1 MIHKLDKETIKRI
14 VDLHQEQ
21 GLSFPILGERFGVS
35 TARIIQIIK
44 YHRKKK
50 NKNKKKKYEKF
61 PKHLDKQ
68 RKTVSEQTQDEL
80 KPINSPMSDE

>member
-35 TARIIQIIK
+35 TSRITQIIK
-44 YHRKKK
+44 YHRKKLI
-50 NKNKKKKYEKF
+50 KKESIKINLKF
-61 PKHLDKQ
+61 SRYQ
-68 RKTVSEQTQDEL
+68 
-80 KPINSPMSDE
+80 

>member
-35 TARIIQIIK
+35 KERITGII
-44 YHRKKK
+44 RR
-50 NKNKKKKYEKF
+50 NREEQQDAS
-61 PKHLDKQ
+61 DKTF
-68 RKTVSEQTQDEL
+68 KAS
-80 KPINSPMSDE
+80 PIYTSH

>member
-35 TARIIQIIK
+35 KERINQIIRR
-44 YHRKKK
+44 HR
-50 NKNKKKKYEKF
+50 EKQQDAS
-61 PKHLDKQ
+61 DKTF
-68 RKTVSEQTQDEL
+68 KVSSIYT
-80 KPINSPMSDE
+80 SH

>member
-35 TARIIQIIK
+35 TSRINQIIM
-44 YHRKKK
+44 YHR
-50 NKNKKKKYEKF
+50 EKQQDAS
-61 PKHLDKQ
+61 DKTF
-68 RKTVSEQTQDEL
+68 KVS
-80 KPINSPMSDE
+80 PIYTPHTN

>member
-35 TARIIQIIK
+35 TERINQIIR
-44 YHRKKK
+44 YHR
-50 NKNKKKKYEKF
+50 EKQQDAS
-61 PKHLDKQ
+61 DKTF
-68 RKTVSEQTQDEL
+68 KVSPRVSALMNADSAR
-80 KPINSPMSDE
+80 NF

>member
-35 TARIIQIIK
+35 TSRITQIIR
-44 YHRKKK
+44 YQR
-50 NKNKKKKYEKF
+50 EKQQ
-61 PKHLDKQ
+61 K
-68 RKTVSEQTQDEL
+68 VSPTNTSRQ
-80 KPINSPMSDE
+80 KSHIIKI